1 MSCLGTSAGMP
12 AAAPAKRPYLL
23 ARAGSALLATSL
35 LVLLLAE
42 WREPSSL
49 LDASVLSVTE
59 SVPQHRVTW
68 EESAAV
74 PRSNGNVMQ
83 GNVPPDQAYDSQ
95 KHDIRVL
102 DEVGSGSGS
111 GDGGGDATG
120 DVASGTDETGSGS
133 GATPSAPPPAPPLD
147 PPRTPPP
154 PSPPSAPPPSA
165 PPAPPFAPPP
175 PVVWVDSIEVA
186 VPIPMNLSSVTKEA
200 LELAMQKAQEAIMN
214 ASDTGSAN
222 STATTTATLKVK
234 SAFNLTNEMNGSA
247 VCTIVRASLLAGDP
261 SIPADVPCDATVTAT
276 SRRRLATSRRLAASY
291 KAEYTLSFA
300 IENVST
306 GAAAASAANSLTVSD
321 IVAAANS
328 SGLPV
333 TGVGGIERAASTLL
347 EVKTVIT
354 VTLIVDV
361 TNATQ
366 TYSAFA
372 SSTSGLDSIV
382 ASIDYIAMSAAITAA
397 TGQTVDIREN
407 DVSVI
412 RTKTNG
418 PPSAPPALPPS
429 PPSIPPS
436 SPPRAPPPLSPP
448 PPPPPSPS
456 MPPPTSPE
464 DSSGMPLGAIIG
476 GVGGGAV
483 ALLALAGAL
492 VYVWKMKV
500 KAAAKPPEAEG
511 FDTTTSQHV

>member
-1 MSCLGTSAGMP
+1 MP

-42 WREPSSL
+42 WHEPSSL
-49 LDASVLSVTE
+49 IDAFGLSVTE

-74 PRSNGNVMQ
+74 PRSNGNAMQ
-83 GNVPPDQAYDSQ
+83 GNVPPDSAFHSQ
-95 KHDIRVL
+95 EHDIRVL
-102 DEVGSGSGS
+102 DEIGSGSGS
-111 GDGGGDATG
+111 GDASG
-120 DVASGTDETGSGS
+120 DVASGETGSGS
-133 GATPSAPPPAPPLD
+133 GAPSAPPAPPLD

-154 PSPPSAPPPSA
+154 PTPPTTPPPSA
-165 PPAPPFAPPP
+165 PPLPPFAPPP
-175 PVVWVDSIEVA
+175 PVVWQSSVEVA
-186 VPIPMNLSSVTKEA
+186 VPIEMNFSSVTQEA
-200 LELAMQKAQEAIMN
+200 LRLAMEKAAEAIVN
-214 ASDTGSAN
+214 ASGTGSAN
-222 STATTTATLKVK
+222 PTTTTTATLKVK
-234 SAFNLTNEMNGSA
+234 SAFSLTNEINGNA
-247 VCTIVRASLLAGDP
+247 VCTIVRASLRAKDAL
-261 SIPADVPCDATVTAT
+261 IPADVPCDATVTDT
-276 SRRRLATSRRLAASY
+276 SRRRLATSRRLAASF

-300 IENVST
+300 IENVSM
-306 GAAAASAANSLTVSD
+306 GAAAATAANSLNASD
-321 IVAAANS
+321 IMAAANS

-333 TGVGGIERAASTLL
+333 NGVTAIEEPVSTL

-354 VTLIVDV
+354 VTMIVDV
-361 TNATQ
+361 TNSTQ
-366 TYSAFA
+366 TFSAFE
-372 SSTSGLDSIV
+372 SSTSGLETIA
-382 ASIDYIAMSAAITAA
+382 ASIDFTAMKAAIEEA
-397 TGQTVDIREN
+397 TGQTVAIN
-407 DVSVI
+407 PNHVSVAV
-412 RTKTNG
+412 TKSNA
-418 PPSAPPALPPS
+418 PPSSPPPLPPL

-448 PPPPPSPS
+448 PPLPS
-456 MPPPTSPE
+456 MPPPASPE

-492 VYVWKMKV
+492 VHAWKMKV